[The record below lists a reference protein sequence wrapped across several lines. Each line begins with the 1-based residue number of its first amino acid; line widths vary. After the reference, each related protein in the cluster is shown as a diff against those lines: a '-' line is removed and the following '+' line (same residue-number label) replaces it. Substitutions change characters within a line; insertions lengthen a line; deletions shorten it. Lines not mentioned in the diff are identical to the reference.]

1 MNNDR
6 RLRSKP
12 EPCLEPLVAAID
24 DADQRRD
31 LILRVVTVCKPLPQI
46 EGKKMSISATMLAV
60 ERLILLTDIRK
71 ARAKH
76 KPTADLQRRLERATA
91 RLLEMGARI

>member
-1 MNNDR
+1 
-6 RLRSKP
+6 
-12 EPCLEPLVAAID
+12 
-24 DADQRRD
+24 
-31 LILRVVTVCKPLPQI
+31 
-46 EGKKMSISATMLAV
+46 MSISATMLAV